1 MIDFELDSTKND
13 FYKYLSSL
21 GLSQKSFKNYRS
33 DLNHFMAWA
42 ILKIR
47 SYGSYVNNLTEL
59 TPFLRTKLALE
70 YKSYMSEN
78 MFPKK
83 TVNRRLSTL
92 RHLSRYLVLSQVID
106 GDFMNEIENIS
117 EAKVK
122 RSGPSPVINE
132 FRGYLEKE
140 KVSPNTIK
148 NYISDIRQFLSWLES
163 NSQSSNQPYNQ

>member
-13 FYKYLSSL
+13 FFKYLASL
-21 GLSQKSFKNYRS
+21 GLSEKSFKNYRS
-33 DLNHFMAWA
+33 DLNHFMAWC

-47 SYGSYVNNLTEL
+47 SYGSYVNNLTEI
-59 TPFLRTKLALE
+59 TPFLGSKLAAE
-70 YKSYMSEN
+70 YKAYMSEN

-92 RHLSRYLVLSQVID
+92 RHLARYLTLSQIID
-106 GDFMNEIENIS
+106 EDFMGEIENIS
-117 EAKVK
+117 EAKIK
-122 RSGPSPVINE
+122 RAGASPVINE
-132 FRGYLEKE
+132 FRGYLQKE

-163 NSQSSNQPYNQ
+163 NQSESQPYN